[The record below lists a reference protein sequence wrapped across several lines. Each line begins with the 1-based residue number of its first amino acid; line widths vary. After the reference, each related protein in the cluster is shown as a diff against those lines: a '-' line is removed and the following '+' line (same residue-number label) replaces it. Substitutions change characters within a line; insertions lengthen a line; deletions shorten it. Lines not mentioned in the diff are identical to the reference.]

1 MSEAYRKEAEMFLL
15 PYRKAEWVLLSLSL
29 VPLGYIFGLPL
40 FSPSIS
46 IHAFFIFG
54 WCDDPKV
61 LPFFAP
67 PFHLAVLFLTDPLY
81 SIIPHTLGL
90 ERQNISPED
99 QAVCSA
105 CLA

>member
-1 MSEAYRKEAEMFLL
+1 MSLPREYLKFMSEAYRKEAEMFLL

-54 WCDDPKV
+54 WRDHPKV

-67 PFHLAVLFLTDPLY
+67 SFFIWLFY
-81 SIIPHTLGL
+81 S
-90 ERQNISPED
+90 
-99 QAVCSA
+99 
-105 CLA
+105 